1 MPKLTS
7 LLRRRPPVVKATGPT
22 RNPRGARRGIFLAP
36 LLRPRSGLRKG
47 LLLGL
52 LCLTPACISETPPG
66 TYLDSEPPGALL
78 FVDGKESGYVTPCKL
93 HLDEGEDHVIRLE
106 YPGYYPAS
114 IELLQDKTIKVISWK
129 LGTNKSTGFASGF
142 ILPFWNLVAPIRTND
157 ALSPGRIFARLVPL
171 EEGEQ

>member
-1 MPKLTS
+1 MPKLT
-7 LLRRRPPVVKATGPT
+7 LFPRRRSPVVDATVPA
-22 RNPRGARRGIFLAP
+22 RLALRAPRTWSLA
-36 LLRPRSGLRKG
+36 

-106 YPGYYPAS
+106 YPGYQPAS
-114 IELLQDKTIKVISWK
+114 IELVQDKTVEVISWK
-129 LGTNKSTGFASGF
+129 AGTTLSTGFFTAF
-142 ILPFWNLVAPIRTND
+142 KLPFWDLIAPIRTND

-171 EEGEQ
+171 EEVEH